1 MPIWAQTEKPDNSP
15 EEAKR
20 GGAWLVILL
29 LPFDCLLLA
38 ALLTAEIVGRFW
50 RRVNPKIRPS
60 FLPPAPQCSFV
71 ILSWNSQALL
81 AESVPP
87 LLTELRTTGGNH
99 EVIVV
104 DNHSTDGTDEYI
116 QRHFPEVRLLRA
128 DENLYFS
135 AGNRLGIRAAT
146 RDVLVLLNSD
156 TIVKPG
162 FLKPLLAALSQPE
175 VFGAASQVLSHD
187 ETANAHARFNG
198 TRIEWRQEIVSA
210 STGKSEWPVLWLHRG
225 LFAVDRRKYLWLG
238 GLDSLYD
245 PLYLEDADL
254 SYRAWK
260 AGWKCVLVPESQVLH
275 HHQVNVP
282 TAGEGFVHMFV
293 RRNQYLFAWK
303 NISSISMLTRIVL
316 FDTGTR
322 LRRAALPGIGTWR
335 EMHTFFAALKRLPS
349 VIVRRLQLAR
359 RRMRSDEEVF
369 TKSAMQPGC
378 TPHPILEARTTANG
392 SELS

>member
-1 MPIWAQTEKPDNSP
+1 MPIWAQTKKPDNSSG
-15 EEAKR
+15 EAKR
-20 GGAWLVILL
+20 RGAFFVFLL
-29 LPFDCLLLA
+29 FPFDCLLLA
-38 ALLTAEIVGRFW
+38 ALLTAEIVGRIW
-50 RRVNPKIRPS
+50 RRVNPQTPPA
-60 FLPPAPQCSFV
+60 FPPPAPQCSFV

-81 AESVPP
+81 AESFPP
-87 LLTELRTTGGNH
+87 LLAELRTTGGNH

-128 DENLYFS
+128 DQNLYFS

-146 RDVLVLLNSD
+146 RDILVLLNSD

-162 FLKPLLAALSQPE
+162 FLKPLLATLAQPE
-175 VFGAASQVLSHD
+175 VFGAASQVLSSD
-187 ETANAHARFNG
+187 ETANTHARFNG
-198 TRIEWRQEIVSA
+198 RRIEWRQEVVSA
-210 STGKSEWPVLWLHRG
+210 APGKSEWPVLWLHRG

-303 NISSISMLTRIVL
+303 NISSISMLTRMVL

-335 EMHTFFAALKRLPS
+335 EMHSFFAALKRLPS
-349 VIVRRLQLAR
+349 VVVRRLLLTR
-359 RRMRSDEEVF
+359 RSVRNDEEVF
-369 TKSAMQPGC
+369 TESAMQPAC
-378 TPHPILEARTTANG
+378 TSTPYSMPAPTANG